1 MTFGEQMRKVCPF
14 QHNWL
19 MLRASSE
26 EKLLRMS
33 PRKPLCTALSLEHA
47 IEISNPRSTGNEIH
61 STFIRNPELDP
72 DTATYFYPDFMHSF
86 TIDPAQDLFIILL
99 DSWSRN
105 S

>member
-19 MLRASSE
+19 MLRALSE

-47 IEISNPRSTGNEIH
+47 IEINNPRSTGNEVH
-61 STFIRNPELDP
+61 STLIRNQLDP
-72 DTATYFYPDFMHSF
+72 DTASYFYPDFMHSF
-86 TIDPAQDLFIILL
+86 TIDPAQDLSIILL